1 MAMDMNT
8 YPDLHP
14 AASLSL
20 GALEF
25 GRARLWHAVKDV
37 TDDQLSV
44 KPHNFPNDIAT
55 LILHIGASEVS
66 LCHLIMGKDVP
77 DHLVQM
83 FLIDKRT
90 NVLPRPEGET
100 IASLKEKLATSLDV
114 VREAYKGLTDADFDR
129 EVSLGKTNATVRWI
143 VGLLPMHQLLH
154 EGHIQSI
161 IKHL

>member
-1 MAMDMNT
+1 MVFDMNS

-25 GRARLWHAVKDV
+25 GRARLWHTVKDLSAE
-37 TDDQLSV
+37 QLTV
-44 KPHNFPNDIAT
+44 RPHQFPNDIAT
-55 LILHIGASEVS
+55 LILHIGASEVGMS
-66 LCHLIMGKDVP
+66 HLIMGKEVP
-77 DHLVQM
+77 AELVQM

-100 IASLKEKLATSLDV
+100 VASLQEKLAKSLEL
-114 VREAYKGLTDADFDR
+114 VREAYAGVTDADFDR
-129 EVSLGKTNATVRWI
+129 EVPFGQMTATVRSMI
-143 VGLLPMHQLLH
+143 SLMPMHQLLH
-154 EGHIQSI
+154 QGHIQAI